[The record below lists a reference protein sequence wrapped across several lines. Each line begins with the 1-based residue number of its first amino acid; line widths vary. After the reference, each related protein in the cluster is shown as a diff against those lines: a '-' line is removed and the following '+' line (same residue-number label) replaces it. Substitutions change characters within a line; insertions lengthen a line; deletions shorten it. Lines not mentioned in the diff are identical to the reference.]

1 MRSGTT
7 TGPQAPVDIVEGLTE
22 ETVTKVVT
30 ALGFK
35 AGKQESVRAAAAVRC
50 CVHDL

>member
-1 MRSGTT
+1 M
-7 TGPQAPVDIVEGLTE
+7 DIVEGLTE

-35 AGKQESVRAAAAVRC
+35 KGKQDSVCGRVWC
-50 CVHDL
+50 GSDV